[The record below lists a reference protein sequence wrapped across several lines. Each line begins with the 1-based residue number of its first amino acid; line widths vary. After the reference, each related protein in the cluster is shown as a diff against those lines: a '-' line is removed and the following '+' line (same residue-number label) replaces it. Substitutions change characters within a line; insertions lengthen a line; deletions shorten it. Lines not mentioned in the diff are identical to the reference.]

1 MGPITSTVC
10 PLHDSPFHPGLL
22 LLGPGGDRGH
32 SSHLRRG
39 QRGRCGFALQRFLW
53 SLRLTRRNCSRLPQL
68 LHCLHLLSLVLPV
81 PCALREI
88 GGLGVDVRNY
98 RVLLSNKESVFHV
111 VPGLQAGVGD
121 VGAAVGG
128 ELGGVL
134 VVLQVGLLGARL
146 LLLLL
151 LCKSLQQLSLPG
163 PSLLLPSQLLL
174 LQDLLSQALLLLYLQ
189 TIQPSFFIFVWIL
202 QRKTQMNL

>member
-1 MGPITSTVC
+1 M
-10 PLHDSPFHPGLL
+10 
-22 LLGPGGDRGH
+22 
-32 SSHLRRG
+32 
-39 QRGRCGFALQRFLW
+39 
-53 SLRLTRRNCSRLPQL
+53 PQL
-68 LHCLHLLSLVLPV
+68 LHWLHLLSLVLPI
-81 PCALREI
+81 PCALGEI
-88 GGLGVDVRNY
+88 CGFGVDVCNY

-121 VGAAVGG
+121 VGAAIGG
-128 ELGGVL
+128 ELRGVL
-134 VVLQVGLLGARL
+134 LVLHVGLLGTRL

-174 LQDLLSQALLLLYLQ
+174 LQDLFSQALLLFYLQ

-202 QRKTQMNL
+202 WFRFSF